1 MNKLKENGHETDNL
15 HDAKDYETFDPSGNS
30 VSNDLFVKVVTE
42 NYAKYIKKCYSYLKC
57 TSLAEDA
64 VQEGILA
71 AHGNLGSIRNNKVL
85 GAWLNQ
91 IIVRKAI
98 DLLRKNKKFLLFDDD
113 MENLVSYNK
122 QGVLNSPF
130 WSEITNVED
139 KILEKEGLDL
149 VKKSLESLNDIYRIP
164 LLLKDYE
171 EFSIKDI
178 SEILQISQSNV
189 KIRIH
194 RARIKLKIELSGY
207 FFPEQ
212 TKEIL

>member
-1 MNKLKENGHETDNL
+1 MKIPIENRHETSDL
-15 HDAKDYETFDPSGNS
+15 PEEDYDTPYSSENT

-42 NYAKYIKKCYSYLKC
+42 NYAKYIKKCYGYLKC

-71 AHGNLGSIRNNKVL
+71 AHGNLGSIRNSQAL
-85 GAWLNQ
+85 ASWLNQ

-98 DLLRKNKKFLLFDDD
+98 DLLRKNRKFLLFDDD
-113 MENLVSYNK
+113 MEDLISYNTH
-122 QGVLNSPF
+122 GFLNSPF
-130 WSEITNVED
+130 WSEVTN
-139 KILEKEGLDL
+139 LEEKMLKKEGLDL
-149 VKKSLESLNDIYRIP
+149 VKKSLESLSDTYRIP

-171 EFSIKDI
+171 DFSVKDI
-178 SEILQISQSNV
+178 SEILQVSQSNV

-194 RARIKLKIELSGY
+194 RARIKLKVELSSY

-212 TKEIL
+212 TKGFL